1 MRWTRTGKGISIMA
15 SFFIETF
22 GCQMNVADSDLVADL
37 LLRRGCRRTD
47 DRAAAD
53 LLIVNTCSVREH
65 AEQRAKARLR
75 ELVAIKRKAGGAQQL
90 WVIGCMAERLKEK
103 LKHEIP
109 GIDQVIGAMEIEY
122 MDRHIDR
129 LLSHEERPTAM
140 LKPDARGRVSVF
152 VPIMRGC
159 DNFCAY
165 CVVPHVRGREHSI
178 PPDRIAAEIRSHLEN
193 GAREVTLLG
202 QNVNSYGA
210 DGCNF
215 PDLLRRLHGLDGL
228 LRIRFMTSHPKDCSE
243 KLVRAMAELPR
254 VCRHIHL
261 PVQSGST
268 RVLTAMNRRYTRDD
282 YLRLIDRIRSAVPE
296 CDITTDVMVGFPGE
310 TDEEYRETMDLF
322 RTVRFTS
329 AFMFAYSPRPGT
341 KAAEV
346 AETVRPSDKKQRL
359 SDLIAL
365 QTAITREHY
374 AAMVGRE
381 ADILIS
387 GRQRTGRRLWL
398 GQDHGAKNAIIACSD
413 EISGT
418 ILKARVKSTT
428 GMTLVCERMAA

>member
-1 MRWTRTGKGISIMA
+1 MP
-15 SFFIETF
+15 SFCIETF

-37 LLRRGCRRTD
+37 LLRRGCRMAG

-65 AEQRAKARLR
+65 AEQRARARLR
-75 ELVAIKRKAGGAQQL
+75 ELVAAKRKAGNAQRI

-103 LKHEIP
+103 LMDEIP

-129 LLSHEERPTAM
+129 LLSHEKRPAAM
-140 LKPDARGRVSVF
+140 PAPGARGRASVF

-165 CVVPHVRGREHSI
+165 CVVPQVRGREHSV
-178 PPDRIAAEIRSHLEN
+178 PPDRIEAEIRKHLEN

-210 DGCNF
+210 DGCDF

-268 RVLTAMNRRYTRDD
+268 RVLAAMNRRYTRDD
-282 YLRLIDRIRSAVPE
+282 YLRLIDRIRNAVPG
-296 CDITTDVMVGFPGE
+296 CDITTDAMVGFPGE
-310 TDEEYRETMDLF
+310 TDGDYQKTMDLF
-322 RTVRFTS
+322 RTVCFTS

-346 AETVRPSDKKQRL
+346 AETVRPLEIKQRL
-359 SDLIAL
+359 SELIAL
-365 QTAITREHY
+365 QTAITKEHY

-381 ADILIS
+381 VDILIS
-387 GRQRTGRRLWL
+387 GRQEKGRRLWL

-418 ILKARVKSTT
+418 ILKTGVKSTT